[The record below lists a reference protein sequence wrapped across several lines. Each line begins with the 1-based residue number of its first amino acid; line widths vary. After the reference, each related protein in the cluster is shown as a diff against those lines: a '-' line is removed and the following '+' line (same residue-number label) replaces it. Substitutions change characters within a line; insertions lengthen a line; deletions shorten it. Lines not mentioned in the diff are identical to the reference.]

1 MSPHHHH
8 HPHRPLPNGG
18 LGALKRGDPD
28 KRIASRS
35 CLDRQSSRS
44 SESSAGG
51 SLQPRSRE
59 FKLLT
64 MHFPPWMSSRST
76 HLPPH
81 CSPSSD
87 FLAQLSTHLGVCLPT
102 PLALVSSTLGLLSIA
117 SWLFAQ
123 LPQIFT
129 NYALG
134 STSGL
139 SLFFLVEWCL
149 GDTTNLLGAIFTKQA
164 TWQIV
169 VAAYYVGVDV
179 VLVGQYAWYTH
190 LKPARRKRR
199 ATRSSLRTNT
209 RDGDEDGST
218 ADEMTESARK
228 GLSRIGPTL
237 PVNLDQVLHD
247 HRMASR
253 RSSERS
259 KPNEK
264 DGSPPREPTRIVP
277 ATRPM
282 AAPPRS
288 ISPLTPPK
296 SLLYLSLLCAVVA
309 AHPSPISS
317 FSKIVEPEV
326 IQETAATIA
335 GRILSWSST
344 LLYLGSRLPQL
355 YKNHSRQSTSG
366 LSAKLFI
373 AAFFGNLFYSTSL
386 LTNPCAW
393 SDMPAYGGGGW
404 VGPEGNL
411 RGEWVGR
418 ALPFWL
424 GAAGVLALDG
434 AVGVQ
439 FLMFRDV
446 VEKDIVRDEMGR
458 WRRVRGWMRGWA
470 PTARAFSPSRVRH
483 EEDEALLGSSPG
495 SSTYG
500 SV

>member
-1 MSPHHHH
+1 
-8 HPHRPLPNGG
+8 
-18 LGALKRGDPD
+18 
-28 KRIASRS
+28 
-35 CLDRQSSRS
+35 
-44 SESSAGG
+44 
-51 SLQPRSRE
+51 
-59 FKLLT
+59 
-64 MHFPPWMSSRST
+64 MHFPPWMASRST

-87 FLAQLSTHLGVCLPT
+87 FLAQLSIHLGVCLPT

-139 SLFFLVEWCL
+139 SIFFLVEWCL
-149 GDTTNLLGAIFTKQA
+149 GDTTNLLGAIFTQQA

-199 ATRSSLRTNT
+199 ATRSSIRTST
-209 RDGDEDGST
+209 RDGDEDGS
-218 ADEMTESARK
+218 AVDEMTQAARE
-228 GLSRIGPTL
+228 GMSRIGRTL
-237 PVNLDQVLHD
+237 PVSLDQVLHD
-247 HRMASR
+247 HRMASQ
-253 RSSERS
+253 RSSDPS

-264 DGSPPREPTRIVP
+264 DGSSREPMWIIP

-296 SLLYLSLLCAVVA
+296 SLLYLSLLCAVVT
-309 AHPSPISS
+309 AHPSAAHRSAGMDA
-317 FSKIVEPEV
+317 KLT
-326 IQETAATIA
+326 QETAATIA

-355 YKNHSRQSTSG
+355 YKNHSRRSTSG

-404 VGPEGNL
+404 VGPEGNS
-411 RGEWVGR
+411 RAEWVGR

-446 VEKDIVRDEMGR
+446 VEKDIVRDETGR

-483 EEDEALLGSSPG
+483 EEDERLLASSRG